1 MRLQVTGSRLGC
13 TGTMSLELAPE
24 QFGLGLWH
32 HMKALLDRAFV
43 KIPVPERPF
52 RLTNTR
58 KECAAHTAVRN
69 AARRSKS

>member
-1 MRLQVTGSRLGC
+1 MQVIGSRLGC

-43 KIPVPERPF
+43 KI
-52 RLTNTR
+52 
-58 KECAAHTAVRN
+58 KECAAHTAIRN